1 MQKNDSKILTLFL
14 LIIIMF
20 GITQFELAQAHQPL
34 VLKGCSIIDGTGVS
48 PVKNAV
54 VVIINGRIDDIGPA
68 TKVVLPNNADVIDIK
83 GATVL
88 PGFINAHVHR
98 AYSADRL
105 RSWAESGV
113 TTVRDLAAYPPDSS
127 FELRDDLNKDPFNA
141 RLVAAGPMMTSGF
154 VPSGWG
160 YFTFIDSA
168 EKGRSEAER
177 ILNEGADQLK
187 LMLES
192 RDYTKSG
199 IRHAIKSLL
208 SLKGYRIRRMS
219 EDVAKAI
226 VEVSH
231 RHGKKVSAHVS
242 LSRDIQT
249 AINAGVDDL
258 AHMVVDKLNDDIIEK
273 VVDAQIYWTPTIE
286 MWKNWTAKGRGK
298 FDTYLLDNLIRFVK
312 AGGKVALGTDYY
324 PNSFELGM
332 PMKEIRWMHEAGM
345 SPLDIITA
353 ATKNAAEVC
362 GLGNELGTLL
372 PGNIADV
379 LVIDGN
385 PLVDLGNL
393 TKVKLIIKEGII
405 IRK

>member
-1 MQKNDSKILTLFL
+1 MQINDSSIFTLFL
-14 LIIIMF
+14 LIFFML
-20 GITQFELAQAHQPL
+20 GITQFEIAQAQQPL
-34 VLKGCSIIDGTGVS
+34 VLKGGLLIDGTGAS

-54 VVIINGRIDDIGPA
+54 VVIINERIEYIGPA
-68 TKVVLPNNADVIDIK
+68 TKVVLPNNANVININ

-88 PGFINAHVHR
+88 PGFINVHVHK

-105 RSWAESGV
+105 STWAESGV

-127 FELRDDLNKDPFNA
+127 YELRDDLNKNPFNA
-141 RLVAAGPMMTSGF
+141 RLVATGPMMTFGF
-154 VPSGWG
+154 VPSGWD
-160 YFTFIDSA
+160 YFTFIETV

-199 IRHAIKSLL
+199 FRHAIKTFL
-208 SLKGYRIRRMS
+208 SLKGDRIKTMS

-258 AHMVVDKLNDDIIEK
+258 AHMVVDKLNDGIIEE
-273 VVDAQIYWTPTIE
+273 VVEAQIYWTPTIE

-298 FDTYLLDNLIRFVK
+298 FDTFLLDNLIRFVK

-345 SPLDIITA
+345 SPLDIIVS

-362 GLGNELGTLL
+362 GLGKELGTLA
-372 PGNIADV
+372 PGKIADI
-379 LVIDGN
+379 LVIEGN

-393 TKVKLIIKEGII
+393 EKVILVIKEGVI
-405 IRK
+405 IRN